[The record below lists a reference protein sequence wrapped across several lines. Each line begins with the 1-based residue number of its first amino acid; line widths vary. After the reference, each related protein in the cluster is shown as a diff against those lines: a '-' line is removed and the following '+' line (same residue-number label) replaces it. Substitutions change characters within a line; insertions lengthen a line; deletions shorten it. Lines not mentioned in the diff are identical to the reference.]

1 MSGKCFTCSAII
13 ERQEYF
19 KSEDELVMT
28 RELTHIHKILIQM
41 QREAYQNVRK
51 MAMDYPD
58 LYMSV
63 IIDGKIG
70 FGLLMSLIFLNDS
83 GMSQDH
89 CAIPY
94 YGGNDTSSVVVKQKI
109 MGAKHH
115 GISKSFYR
123 TFPHIPGGCNLAIE
137 VVMNEI
143 EHRMDHCLTNDSY
156 FPRYLLLYLL
166 L

>member
-1 MSGKCFTCSAII
+1 VSGKCFTCSAII

-51 MAMDYPD
+51 IAMDYPD

-70 FGLLMSLIFLNDS
+70 FGLLMSLIF
-83 GMSQDH
+83 
-89 CAIPY
+89 
-94 YGGNDTSSVVVKQKI
+94 
-109 MGAKHH
+109 
-115 GISKSFYR
+115 
-123 TFPHIPGGCNLAIE
+123 
-137 VVMNEI
+137 
-143 EHRMDHCLTNDSY
+143 
-156 FPRYLLLYLL
+156 
-166 L
+166 